1 MSLNIAL
8 VSLLLT
14 NGMALK
20 FVFEPRD
27 SKKIH
32 PAKEIL
38 SNTELLRN
46 VPTEVSSW
54 RHELAKLSNLR
65 EEGQSFPGGPKT
77 KSLAVFVTGLQ
88 HRLLTSS
95 KMKHVIWSAAK
106 QGYDVDL
113 YMSIVRSNASQ
124 TFEKQSGST
133 ISNSIATQEA
143 TDEATLRSALSSVA
157 HLAFYELLDH
167 QEEVSLDQLPHNRLT
182 QYHKNPALGLN
193 VLRRF
198 FANEKLFNHTT
209 ASGSKYDFILVT
221 RDDDHWLGPLNLT
234 EFESKPSASRTL
246 FTKGCKQ
253 WGGVNDKTLLF
264 GHEAAQAVLGTIYTD
279 FFDPAPN
286 LKTDNAET
294 FLMNFAK
301 NKGIELEGVPFGSMP
316 TADSVYVQTNDGP
329 AYLCTKKDYLC
340 PGLPKQHQDYDEPTI
355 CPKTKKHRSL

>member
-8 VSLLLT
+8 VTLLLT

-38 SNTELLRN
+38 SNAELLRN
-46 VPTEVSSW
+46 FPTEVSSW

-95 KMKHVIWSAAK
+95 KMKHVMRSAAK

-113 YMSIVRSNASQ
+113 YMSIVRSNASHK
-124 TFEKQSGST
+124 FEKQSGST

-143 TDEATLRSALSSVA
+143 TDEATLRSALSGVA
-157 HLAFYELLDH
+157 HLALYELLDH
-167 QEEVSLDQLPHNRLT
+167 QEDVSLDQLPHNRLT

-193 VLRRF
+193 TLRRF

-221 RDDDHWLGPLNLT
+221 RMMITGL
-234 EFESKPSASRTL
+234 
-246 FTKGCKQ
+246 
-253 WGGVNDKTLLF
+253 
-264 GHEAAQAVLGTIYTD
+264 VL
-279 FFDPAPN
+279 
-286 LKTDNAET
+286 
-294 FLMNFAK
+294 
-301 NKGIELEGVPFGSMP
+301 
-316 TADSVYVQTNDGP
+316 
-329 AYLCTKKDYLC
+329 
-340 PGLPKQHQDYDEPTI
+340 
-355 CPKTKKHRSL
+355 